1 MGWACQASEAR
12 VNRRSKRILLLAS
25 GGGHWTQLMRLRPA
39 FQGHSLVFVGVKAFY
54 QDDVGQAP
62 FETVRDVS
70 RLLPWGLPVTVLK
83 LVYIMLK
90 YRPAVVVSTGAL
102 PGLLALAL
110 AKRMLGSSTV
120 WIDSVANVEEVS
132 MSGRKARRYADL
144 WLTQWEHLSTPDGP
158 AFFGSV
164 I

>member
-1 MGWACQASEAR
+1 M
-12 VNRRSKRILLLAS
+12 NRRSKMILLLAS

-54 QDDVGQAP
+54 RDDVGQAP

-70 RLLPWGLPVTVLK
+70 RLLPWGLPLTVLK
-83 LVYIMLK
+83 LVYILLK

-120 WIDSVANVEEVS
+120 WVDSVANVEEVS

-158 AFFGSV
+158 AYFGSV